1 MSDKDLSE
9 RSSIF
14 IAVTTKLA
22 TSQMLSSF
30 SLFFDSS
37 SFRFFY
43 FFSVYPSVRE
53 KNSFVCCYSILLQ
66 FFLWN
71 EHFSCCKLFFF
82 LLFSTHMFTILLL
95 KRLTVRW
102 DITIDFDHS
111 HTTFVTQLTLIAKNC
126 IEIVISAHKIKKYKQ
141 FHAGV
146 HACGFFMTHRQHTFI
161 YLLFKIKLLL
171 KWTQEVS
178 EMSI

>member
-1 MSDKDLSE
+1 M
-9 RSSIF
+9 
-14 IAVTTKLA
+14 
-22 TSQMLSSF
+22 
-30 SLFFDSS
+30 
-37 SFRFFY
+37 
-43 FFSVYPSVRE
+43 RE

-66 FFLWN
+66 FFFCEMSTFHAVN
-71 EHFSCCKLFFF
+71 CFFF

-102 DITIDFDHS
+102 DITIDFDRI
-111 HTTFVTQLTLIAKNC
+111 TFVTQLTLIAKNC

-171 KWTQEVS
+171 K
-178 EMSI
+178 